1 MPEKKTLN
9 IRPGTYW
16 ELKRLAL
23 AAQLNIMDYMDFL
36 VKSELA
42 RQSHPGV
49 LIDTP
54 VVYGPGRGYNTT
66 GEHDETEK
74 VAP

>member
-42 RQSHPGV
+42 RQRNPGV

-54 VVYGPGRGYNTT
+54 GRY
-66 GEHDETEK
+66 EVK
-74 VAP
+74 P